1 VNGTRTRPSIWTTR
15 EGTTISSAEAACAND
30 RIGAAIPNPTTK
42 YYLQEG
48 SMDFGCFCT
57 LHKLIDLLTQHNRKK
72 NLKHETNIN
81 KKVKHKNYK
90 KGMET
95 NETRKGKY
103 NKIIFF

>member
-15 EGTTISSAEAACAND
+15 EGTTIFSAEAAYAND

-48 SMDFGCFCT
+48 SMDFGCSCT

-72 NLKHETNIN
+72 KSAKSGLNQIMH
-81 KKVKHKNYK
+81 
-90 KGMET
+90 
-95 NETRKGKY
+95 
-103 NKIIFF
+103 